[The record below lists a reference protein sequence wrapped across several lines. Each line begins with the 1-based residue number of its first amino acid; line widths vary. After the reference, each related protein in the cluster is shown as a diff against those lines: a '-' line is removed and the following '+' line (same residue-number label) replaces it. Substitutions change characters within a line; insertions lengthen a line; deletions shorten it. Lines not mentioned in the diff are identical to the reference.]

1 MDIFRYLATVL
12 GMWLLNNYGVK
23 IASYTAKEVQKR
35 WQYIFHKRNI
45 VILGYKGTGK
55 TSLIYYLLHGK
66 PYLVHNKQVQHPEPT
81 VGSVVIDTD
90 VKISQ
95 ETQIKWAKIM
105 KDVSGDRVF
114 RELWTD
120 LIDEIEPQGIIYL
133 VDGRLSKTELEQDVE
148 TVFEDILPLYQKRNK
163 GLIAFHIF
171 ISFAD
176 QWATARHIKSTQLNN
191 VRLYF
196 EDRLALDEFD
206 YLQNLHFEA
215 SIVHLAP
222 DEKSWIDTDRALEK
236 FGADLADG

>member
-1 MDIFRYLATVL
+1 
-12 GMWLLNNYGVK
+12 
-23 IASYTAKEVQKR
+23 
-35 WQYIFHKRNI
+35 
-45 VILGYKGTGK
+45 
-55 TSLIYYLLHGK
+55 
-66 PYLVHNKQVQHPEPT
+66 
-81 VGSVVIDTD
+81 VIDTD

-133 VDGRLSKTELEQDVE
+133 VDGRLSKAELEQDVE
-148 TVFEDILPLYQKRNK
+148 TIFEDILPLYEKVGK
-163 GLIAFHIF
+163 DLIAFHIF

-176 QWATARHIKSTQLNN
+176 QWANARHIKSTQLNN

-196 EDRLALDEFD
+196 EDRLAQSEFN
-206 YLQNLHFEA
+206 YLQNLRFEA

-222 DEKSWIDTDRALEK
+222 DEKSWADTDRALEK